1 MAGLIEL
8 NTWQIIFNIS
18 NTVILFLVLRHFLF
32 EPVKKFMDE
41 RTNGI
46 QETLDIAEQKNIEA
60 QKLSEECRLK
70 LEKAH
75 DEGREILKNS
85 TQNAEKKAEE
95 IIILAK
101 EDAKKIK
108 DKAQKDIEQERERTV
123 QSLKGDVASIAILA
137 AGKIIN
143 KTIDENDNRNLIDEV
158 INEIGDERWSS

>member
-32 EPVKKFMDE
+32 EPVKKFMDD

-75 DEGREILKNS
+75 DEGREILKSS